1 MKLITGA
8 VTDVGRVRNGNED
21 AFIVDERIGL
31 YAVAD
36 GMGGHQAGEVASAT
50 ALESL
55 RALVATGTAIGN
67 ALEAANAAVF
77 EKAKARPDL
86 RGMGTTVTAGSLIND
101 ALVIAHVGDS
111 RAYLLRDGEMTQ
123 ITKDHSLVE
132 ELVREGRLTEE
143 EATTH
148 PQRSI
153 ITRALGIDADVDI
166 DVITIELQIGDRI
179 LLCSDGLTTMV
190 HATDIAAILRREADP
205 LRAATALVDTA
216 NAAGGDD
223 NITTV
228 VADVIAGP
236 DGVAAD
242 ATQSFA
248 NTESE
253 TDQVARI
260 EHPSPADITT
270 PPLPQDATAARA
282 AEASAT
288 PQTRR
293 DRRNAR
299 TSGGFLHAARRI
311 TLYVLPILVLL
322 GIAIGATGWY
332 ARNSYFVG
340 FAGTDVIV
348 YRGVPGGLLGW
359 NPTREETAKLR
370 RSDLTR
376 AEQDDL
382 ADGRRFSSS
391 NKAHLFIA
399 RLIEKYKQ
407 PSPSTTPTPTTS
419 STEPGPTSE
428 TSTTSA
434 PTTSTPGLPT
444 TLAPPAPGSGPP
456 FP

>member
-55 RALVATGTAIGN
+55 RALVATGAAIGN

-111 RAYLLRDGEMTQ
+111 RAYLMRDGEMTQ

-166 DVITIELQIGDRI
+166 DVVTIELQIGDRI

-190 HATDIAAILRREADP
+190 HATDIAAILRRESDP
-205 LRAATALVDTA
+205 LRAATTLVDTA

-223 NITTV
+223 NITTL

-242 ATQSFA
+242 ATQSFS

-253 TDQVARI
+253 TDQLALTG
-260 EHPSPADITT
+260 HPSPADVTT

-282 AEASAT
+282 AEASAI

-299 TSGGFLHAARRI
+299 KNGGSLRAVRRI

-359 NPTREETAKLR
+359 NPTQEETAKLR

-382 ADGRRFSSS
+382 ADGRRFSSA
-391 NKAHLFIA
+391 NKAHLFVA
-399 RLIEKYKQ
+399 RLIEKYKK
-407 PSPSTTPTPTTS
+407 PSPSTTPTTTQTS
-419 STEPGPTSE
+419 ATEPGPTS
-428 TSTTSA
+428 TTSA
-434 PTTSTPGLPT
+434 STTSTPGLPT